1 MLIWKY
7 WYGFRNKSNEWLDR
21 EDKIFGRKKLKK
33 KTGLSKAF
41 KEWLPTSSTRPK
53 PPTPRVSMML
63 KSDSFRLAKKAAS
76 ASYLEF
82 LMRKNGNFLEVQTRV
97 PRTTVPE
104 WHDCETGFTCLN
116 SILLLESAFS
126 HTHNFFF
133 FGPSCAEY
141 LDLSFYF
148 QSRKIQSTHCMPVMW
163 LINPVIKS
171 ELHLGAFLRVFL
183 WAQIVCVVLF
193 WFCFGLFGFAWLC
206 FCSSVFGWQFLIRFP
221 YPQAGS
227 GSY

>member
-1 MLIWKY
+1 
-7 WYGFRNKSNEWLDR
+7 
-21 EDKIFGRKKLKK
+21 
-33 KTGLSKAF
+33 
-41 KEWLPTSSTRPK
+41 
-53 PPTPRVSMML
+53 MML

-116 SILLLESAFS
+116 SILPLESVFS

-133 FGPSCAEY
+133 LVPVVQNN
-141 LDLSFYF
+141 LDLSLFF

-171 ELHLGAFLRVFL
+171 KLHLGVFLRVFL
-183 WAQIVCVVLF
+183 WAQIVCGGRF
-193 WFCFGLFGFAWLC
+193 WFCFGLFGFAWFFFFAVQVLDGS
-206 FCSSVFGWQFLIRFP
+206 FSLGSLIHRLAVAP
-221 YPQAGS
+221 INNY
-227 GSY
+227 